1 MKRPAACFLIFLM
14 IFCIYNYTQINIRT
28 TKRSDYIDTT
38 RTIHTVTHRNKFC
51 IAYNTTKATK
61 SFRED
66 GLEPITLATHSTS
79 QYLNILDQLL
89 QSWDSPV
96 SLALYIDRGSSGAL
110 QYLLDLHRCNRSIAE
125 KLSVH
130 VVYQLSAFQDK
141 CQPLQVHKH
150 PISCLNFTSQYRKN
164 QLNTLVS
171 PFGIY
176 PINVMRNVARR
187 GAPSHFH
194 LISDVEMV
202 FSSNFA
208 LHAKRLANE
217 HIRPK
222 SKNLIV
228 IRRFE
233 IESGVEV
240 PRNHTS
246 LKELID
252 SRKAHEY
259 HHKLFPVGHTIKA
272 LWEWF
277 KRSKGKPEPYVW
289 EIPYKNP
296 MWEPQFIMTATDPFS
311 EESMPTRLRDQ
322 QALTYELCRAN
333 YTFLL
338 ASQLFNVHRGVKRF
352 ATNFDNAVVQ
362 HQIRFRYSAFIRFKR
377 RMDADYPKTLKRCN
391 KFTM

>member
-14 IFCIYNYTQINIRT
+14 IFCIYNYTQISTRT
-28 TKRSDYIDTT
+28 TKRTDYIDTT

-61 SFRED
+61 GFRED

-89 QSWDSPV
+89 
-96 SLALYIDRGSSGAL
+96 
-110 QYLLDLHRCNRSIAE
+110 
-125 KLSVH
+125 SVH

-141 CQPLQVHKH
+141 CQPLQVLRH

-187 GAPSHFH
+187 GAPSYFH

-208 LHAKRLANE
+208 LQAKRLANA
-217 HIRPK
+217 HIRSK

-233 IESGVEV
+233 IESGVEL
-240 PRNHTS
+240 PRNHIS
-246 LKELID
+246 LRELID

-277 KRSKGKPEPYVW
+277 KRSKEKPEPYVW